1 MQTPFHLAFP
11 VLDLEA
17 SKRFYEGALG
27 CNRGRESEDWVDF
40 DFRGHQITAHRV
52 AEMPRMP
59 TNEVDG
65 RQVPVQHFGVILPWE
80 EWEVLAARL
89 RRETVDFIIE
99 PTVRFRGQTGEQAT
113 CFLLDPSGN
122 ALEFKAFRHPAEI
135 FSR

>member
-1 MQTPFHLAFP
+1 MQSPFHLAFP

-17 SKRFYEGALG
+17 SKRFFEGTLG
-27 CNRGRESEDWVDF
+27 CSRGRETGDWVDF
-40 DFRGHQITAHRV
+40 DLWGHQITAHRV

-59 TNEVDG
+59 TNRVDG
-65 RQVPVQHFGVILPWE
+65 REVPVQHFGLILPWE
-80 EWEVLAARL
+80 EWQDLTARL
-89 RRETVDFIIE
+89 RREGVEFIIE

-122 ALEFKAFRHPAEI
+122 ALEFKAFRHPEET